1 MKITKHLIAISL
13 LTIFSLVLVKT
24 VFAYGESVNLFPE
37 IEEDSA
43 MNFELGNLISAAI
56 QAAIVIAGLL
66 TFAFLVW
73 GGIEWLTSGGD
84 KEKYE
89 AARGRITAAVIGLVI
104 VVAAWAIMNV
114 IGSFLNLGDMKSLT
128 IPGINQKGT
137 QSAVEV
143 PAYQTPGDH

>member
-1 MKITKHLIAISL
+1 MNLKNVVKFLAGPALLLSQASVILAADTPININPGATANFTIQNFIT
-13 LTIFSLVLVKT
+13 
-24 VFAYGESVNLFPE
+24 
-37 IEEDSA
+37 
-43 MNFELGNLISAAI
+43 AAI

-104 VVAAWAIMNV
+104 VVAAWAILQV
-114 IGSFLNLGDMKSLT
+114 ISNFLGLGSWDLKS
-128 IPGINQKGT
+128 ISEIGGGQ
-137 QSAVEV
+137 
-143 PAYQTPGDH
+143 